1 MCWQSTIS
9 ILTKNYIQWLIFFF
23 FFNEER
29 PRFILTIINDYAN
42 LNMVVSIIRR
52 RKKIRGKKNWQSTE
66 EILLFTFTQWL
77 NANFKKNS
85 LSSVIFFLS
94 FKSLNLRF
102 SVSFANLR
110 NFIKCFISLDRNSSY
125 LYIDSFHL
133 ISSLI
138 ITNDIEN
145 KCD

>member
-1 MCWQSTIS
+1 
-9 ILTKNYIQWLIFFF
+9 
-23 FFNEER
+23 
-29 PRFILTIINDYAN
+29 
-42 LNMVVSIIRR
+42 MVVSMIRR

-66 EILLFTFTQWL
+66 EILLFTLL
-77 NANFKKNS
+77 NGSMQILSFNS
-85 LSSVIFFLS
+85 LSLSLKKKKKPLFLLNSVIFFLS